1 MVLADSSF
9 CEFVLLSVVCSCVP
23 WVLQYE
29 PRKGSSGQV
38 EAIAS
43 SPKIYKNIK
52 SCAILLPATS
62 LSVCST
68 AHPNNNPASS
78 QDENPAPAGDG
89 HRESKIV
96 SLPSFC
102 TQGELVRKTYTEYSL
117 LKVGANGVVQQA
129 WTCDI
134 CPAHLFIDQGLKIQS
149 SQHFEGPAKCAHDTS
164 NSTGTGLH
172 WHAPASKYALMFLQL
187 DQPTELIL
195 MSTGFWQLW
204 HTVTM
209 SSPPK
214 SKHWRSLQKVR
225 GKASLQ
231 TIRWYGLWIMVW
243 VQNHQHNYICMVTCS
258 GQAWQ
263 SSGRSD
269 KCEQNT
275 KTEPQLHHVMH
286 GSGIPCLYVG
296 LCRHGDI
303 RVKSSK
309 QSESSTKSLSS
320 FNAKFR
326 PEAISADGRW
336 SNRPRA
342 PVCDLARVSGR
353 QLTKKI

>member
-1 MVLADSSF
+1 M
-9 CEFVLLSVVCSCVP
+9 CS
-23 WVLQYE
+23 WVLQDE

-43 SPKIYKNIK
+43 SPKILSLVRY
-52 SCAILLPATS
+52 CCQLLACRY
-62 LSVCST
+62 CST
-68 AHPNNNPASS
+68 AHPNNN
-78 QDENPAPAGDG
+78 AGDG

-117 LKVGANGVVQQA
+117 LNVGANGVVKQA

-149 SQHFEGPAKCAHDTS
+149 SQHFEGPAKCPHDTS

-172 WHAPASKYALMFLQL
+172 SHAPASKYALMFLQL

-195 MSTGFWQLW
+195 MSHRLLT
-204 HTVTM
+204 TVTHCDHELPAKEQALKEPAK
-209 SSPPK
+209 SSRQNVT
-214 SKHWRSLQKVR
+214 SDC
-225 GKASLQ
+225 
-231 TIRWYGLWIMVW
+231 TMIYGLWIMVW

-258 GQAWQ
+258 GKAWQ

-275 KTEPQLHHVMH
+275 KTEPQLHPVMH

-326 PEAISADGRW
+326 PEATSADGRW

-353 QLTKKI
+353 QLTKNIPSRKLT